1 MIQLLVDQYDDLD
14 TMTRDMTV
22 VMKLSPNG
30 ILRVDKEVH
39 YKHATSLTNTKKGQ
53 TQKRPRV
60 HGAQHPI
67 REPHPRPPVP

>member
-1 MIQLLVDQYDDLD
+1 MALRYVWPGVPSCSNMIQLLVDQYDDLD

-39 YKHATSLTNTKKGQ
+39 YKHATS
-53 TQKRPRV
+53 
-60 HGAQHPI
+60 
-67 REPHPRPPVP
+67 